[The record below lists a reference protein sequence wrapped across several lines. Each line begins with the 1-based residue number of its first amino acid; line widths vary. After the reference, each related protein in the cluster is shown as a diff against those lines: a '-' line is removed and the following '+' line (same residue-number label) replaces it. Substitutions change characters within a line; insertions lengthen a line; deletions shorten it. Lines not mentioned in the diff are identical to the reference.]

1 MILFNPYEM
10 KRKLDGFAL
19 IFGLV
24 LLGMA
29 VDEALEQESM
39 KPITDLFGEVFGN
52 EKI

>member
-1 MILFNPYEM
+1 MILFNPYEV
-10 KRKLDGFAL
+10 KRKLDEAAPIFAL
-19 IFGLV
+19 I
-24 LLGMA
+24 LLAMA